1 MWSRIPTPLRQAIS
15 AMRWMISTSP
25 SSSPSRVV
33 GRPSRKPMTM
43 SSARSGARR
52 GQRDQLE
59 DVLRGRLLE
68 VLDHAALAGAAPE
81 VVVDRVGAL
90 DARRHRDA
98 VLERVGDLLVAAHL
112 PLPDRRDDLQVGG
125 DRRDRRLDA
134 HLVVALA
141 GAAVGDGVGAVGVRG
156 LDGQLGQ
163 QRTAEGGEQRVAALV
178 AGVGQDRRRH
188 VVARELLL
196 GVHHQALHGAE
207 VDGLLAHGVEV
218 VGRLPEVDAERD
230 HLGVVLVLDPLEH
243 HRGVQAARVQQH
255 HAMNLVRLREIS
267 GDGRCRVLLGHE
279 EASNGWASEV

>member
-1 MWSRIPTPLRQAIS
+1 
-15 AMRWMISTSP
+15 
-25 SSSPSRVV
+25 
-33 GRPSRKPMTM
+33 M
-43 SSARSGARR
+43 SSARSGAEP

-59 DVLRGRLLE
+59 DVVRRRLVE

-81 VVVDRVGAL
+81 VVVDRVRAL
-90 DARRHRDA
+90 DAGRDRDA

-112 PLPDRRDDLQVGG
+112 PLPDRRDDLQVRRDG
-125 DRRDRRLDA
+125 RDRRLDP
-134 HLVVALA
+134 HLVVPLA
-141 GAAVGDGVGAVGVRG
+141 GAAVRDGVGAVGAGG
-156 LDGQLGQ
+156 LDGELGQ
-163 QRTAEGGEQRVAALV
+163 QRAAERGEQRVAALI

-196 GVHHQALHGAE
+196 GVDHEALDRAE

-230 HLGVVLVLDPLEH
+230 DLGVVLVLDPLEH

-255 HAMNLVRLREIS
+255 HAMDLVRLREIS
-267 GDGRCRVLLGHE
+267 GDGRCRALLGHE